1 MKKLAMFLAAAT
13 VASSVVAIPSAAV
26 ADIAPSDKV
35 LMIPSI
41 DDIEIDGIIDG
52 AYMSSYRIEHVWQD
66 YKDGD
71 PNNTADSNW
80 NHWESGIYAKKMNKL
95 NEDGTEYKDEN
106 GATVEIENPDYT
118 PYPYNDPEKGISAT
132 SYFLWS
138 PDGYL
143 YVAIDVHDPTMGVVS
158 DAKYEAEC
166 LNTGAPYGPW
176 LQDQVMPRFGIDIGG
191 QMSYFDLSAERG
203 GRYAH
208 KFSTGESWALNWRG
222 WNGHED
228 NYDLDA
234 LWATSQRDDG
244 YTVELVIPVDLDQ
257 ANFNELIGE
266 GPAFGDGYNIFYSL
280 IAVDAIDLGTGDDD
294 WHNYALDPGKLAE
307 GIIECG
313 TCFAN
318 FTNMTSGQHQYGD
331 PTLKL
336 TLSKEA
342 PAEHEHTWTVVE
354 GTNTATCT
362 EKGTQKVICE
372 VCGLESAQE
381 TEMLP
386 HTWAD
391 EKTVDLAP
399 SCIAEGSKSIHC
411 TVCGAIDP
419 DSIEVI
425 PALGGQHTYD
435 PNAEKVVDKE
445 ATCEEKGQKSIHCE
459 VCGFPVEETIE
470 ELPAL
475 GHDMGEAVV
484 VDPTC
489 TKDGSST
496 KSCTREGCD
505 HKEVEVTAALGHDL
519 GEAVVVAPTC
529 TEDGSSTRTCSR
541 CDHKEVE
548 VIAAL
553 GHKYGDA
560 VVVDATCTE
569 AGTSTVKCE
578 ICGHEEVTIIAALG
592 HDFVDG
598 VCTRCGAEEE
608 KPGADGDVNG
618 DGIVNSKDLTRL
630 MKYIAGD
637 PNAKLE
643 GSGDI
648 NGDGT
653 VNSKDLTR
661 LMKVIA
667 GVDSA
672 K

>member
-26 ADIAPSDKV
+26 ADITPSDKV
-35 LMIPSI
+35 LMVPSI
-41 DDIEIDGIIDG
+41 DDVVIDGIIDG
-52 AYMSSYRIEHVWQD
+52 AYLSSYRIEHVWQD

-95 NEDGTEYKDEN
+95 NEDGTDYKDEN

-118 PYPYNDPEKGISAT
+118 PYPYNDPEKGLSAT

-158 DAKYEAEC
+158 DAKYDAEC
-166 LNTGAPYGPW
+166 LNIGAPYGPW
-176 LQDQVMPRFGIDIGG
+176 LQDQVIPRFGIDISGTTN
-191 QMSYFDLSAERG
+191 YFDLSAERG

-208 KFSTGESWALNWRG
+208 KFSTGESWALSWRG
-222 WNGHED
+222 WDGHED
-228 NYDLDA
+228 NYDLDG
-234 LWATSQRDDG
+234 LWATTQRIDG
-244 YTVELVIPVDLDQ
+244 YTVELVIPVNREL
-257 ANFNELIGE
+257 ANTNYDFDE

-280 IAVDAIDLGTGDDD
+280 LAVDAIDLGTGDDD
-294 WHNYALDPGKLAE
+294 WHNYAIDPGKLKD
-307 GIIECG
+307 GIVECG

-336 TLSKEA
+336 TLSEEA
-342 PAEHEHTWTVVE
+342 PTTAEHKHTWTVVE

-362 EKGTQKVICE
+362 EKGFQTIFCE
-372 VCGLESAQE
+372 ECGVYASEE
-381 TEMLP
+381 TETIP
-386 HTWAD
+386 HTWAT
-391 EKTVDLAP
+391 EKTVDLNP
-399 SCIAEGSKSIHC
+399 SCVADGSKSIHC
-411 TVCGAIDP
+411 TVCDSIKP

-445 ATCEEKGQKSIHCE
+445 ATCEEDGQKSIHCE
-459 VCGFPVEETIE
+459 VCGFPVEGTIE
-470 ELPAL
+470 TLTKL
-475 GHDMGEAVV
+475 GHDM
-484 VDPTC
+484 
-489 TKDGSST
+489 
-496 KSCTREGCD
+496 
-505 HKEVEVTAALGHDL
+505 

-548 VIAAL
+548 VIRAL
-553 GHKYGDA
+553 GHKYGEA
-560 VVVDATCTE
+560 VVVNATCTE

-598 VCTRCGAEEE
+598 VCTRCGETENQSVI
-608 KPGADGDVNG
+608 GDVTG
-618 DGIVNSKDLTRL
+618 DGVVNSKDLTRL

-637 PNAKLE
+637 PDTKLE
-643 GSGDI
+643 GNGDI
-648 NGDGT
+648 NGDEK

-661 LMKVIA
+661 LMKIIA
-667 GVDSA
+667 GADLSE
-672 K
+672 